1 MDLLQTCARLGARKS
16 AEILTESN
24 FGTSGEK
31 ILGGRYVAFVN
42 DCSQMESWWM
52 IDDGDVI
59 RTDIL
64 NILNQKVYMLFY
76 GKVDFLN
83 GNLLQHDPC

>member
-31 ILGGRYVAFVN
+31 ILGGRYVAFVK
-42 DCSQMESWWM
+42 DSSQMERW
-52 IDDGDVI
+52 
-59 RTDIL
+59 
-64 NILNQKVYMLFY
+64 
-76 GKVDFLN
+76 
-83 GNLLQHDPC
+83 